1 MEVIFEANPGM
12 NRGTA
17 KVVTHPDEQ
26 AQWGDLEAAI
36 QTAEK
41 RIVVINAR
49 NNRELPVVASTI
61 AVIEPEGRMCS
72 VRLITGEMYL
82 LNTRLK
88 FALELLDSPRFM
100 KINNQTIINTSYIRE
115 FTATDQARIQVVLT
129 NEASYYVSR
138 HYIKNFRRNY
148 HGESA

>member
-1 MEVIFEANPGM
+1 MEVIFEANAGM

-17 KVVTHPDEQ
+17 KVVTHPAEQ
-26 AQWGDLEAAI
+26 ANWGDIEAGI
-36 QTAEK
+36 QTAEQ

-72 VRLITGEMYL
+72 VRLISGEMYL
-82 LNTRLK
+82 LHTRLK
-88 FALELLDSPRFM
+88 FALDVLDSPQFM
-100 KINNQTIINTSYIRE
+100 KINNQTIINTRHIKE
-115 FTATDQARIQVVLT
+115 FSATDQARIQVMLT
-129 NEASYYVSR
+129 NGDAYFVSR

-148 HGESA
+148 HG

>member
-1 MEVIFEANPGM
+1 MEIIFEASPGM

-17 KVVTHPDEQ
+17 KVITHPAEQ
-26 AQWGDLEAAI
+26 ANWGDIEAAI
-36 QTAEK
+36 QTTEK
-41 RIVVINAR
+41 RVVVINAR
-49 NNRELPVVASTI
+49 NDRELPVVTSSI

-88 FALELLDSPRFM
+88 FALELLDSPQFM

-115 FTATDQARIQVVLT
+115 FSATDQARIQVVLT
-129 NEASYYVSR
+129 NDASYYVSR
-138 HYIKNFRRNY
+138 YYINHFRRKY
-148 HGESA
+148 HG